1 MQVALGPGE
10 IYTGYDYF
18 RADGKFRFI
27 KDYEMQSGE
36 ENTLAVTLLFPP
48 RPRTP
53 NEEIWVVQVP
63 ESLVEQVDRIIPEL
77 RKTPIN
83 Y

>member
-10 IYTGYDYF
+10 IYTGFDYF
-18 RADGKFRFI
+18 HADGKFRFI
-27 KDYEMQSGE
+27 KDYALNLGK

-53 NEEIWVVQVP
+53 NEEIWVVPVP

-83 Y
+83 H